1 MSALS
6 QKDIDSLLTG
16 AAPAKPATRAPDIIP
31 YNFLRPPRISKDRRA
46 TLEAIHAR
54 FGLGI
59 QSLLSSRLRTPV
71 DVVVTSVEQ
80 ATFAEFLLSLMTP
93 CTAYVF
99 NLGDRASGQGV
110 MDVGTQLA
118 FQMVDRLFGGSG
130 EASTAERPLTTLEQA
145 VIGGMV
151 ERILGVY
158 RDSWGELL
166 ALQPSLEAF
175 ESVPET
181 LQIVSRED
189 NVVVGNLEI
198 RIGPMTGYL
207 TLCLPLASLEG
218 FLQEKGRPVLQ
229 TRGHSTDRDAERA
242 QIEESL
248 LGAHMPVSVRF
259 PPLRLRGRDAARLAV
274 GQILHTGRSLD
285 TPVHIHLNGR
295 PRFLGQLG
303 RSAGLISVAVTRHLP
318 PGKDSAARAPT
329 GRIVE

>member
-16 AAPAKPATRAPDIIP
+16 AAPAKPAARSPDIIP

-99 NLGDRASGQGV
+99 NLGDRTSSQGV

-118 FQMVDRLFGGSG
+118 FQMLDRMFGGSG
-130 EASTAERPLTTLEQA
+130 EASMAERPLTELEQA

-158 RDSWGELL
+158 RDAWGELL
-166 ALQPSLEAF
+166 AMDPSLDSF

-189 NVVVGNLEI
+189 NVVVGNLEV
-198 RIGPMTGYL
+198 RIGPMTGFL
-207 TLCLPLASLEG
+207 TLCLPLSALEN
-218 FLQEKGRPVLQ
+218 FLQEKGRPVLPA
-229 TRGHSTDRDAERA
+229 RSHSADREAERG

-248 LGAHMPVSVRF
+248 LAAQMPVSVRF

-285 TPVHIHLNGR
+285 TPVHVHLNGL

-318 PGKDSAARAPT
+318 PGNDSAARAPT